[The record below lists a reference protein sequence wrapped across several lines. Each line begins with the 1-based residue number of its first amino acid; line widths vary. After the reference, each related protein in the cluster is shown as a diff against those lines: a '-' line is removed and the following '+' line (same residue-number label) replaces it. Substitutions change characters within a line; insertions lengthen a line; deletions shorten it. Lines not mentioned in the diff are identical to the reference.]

1 MQMSPGASAPLW
13 KRLAATLLID
23 VPIVLAVYLL
33 VLLAIPRLLDSLGG
47 RRLVVLPGIF
57 LESVL
62 GPLIGGGADQ
72 MTDGVSATAF
82 ALGLL
87 VWLLAPFLLISL
99 LYFTIGYRLRQTLG
113 KRLMGIAVSGS
124 PSGEKPGWWRAF
136 LRAASLLP
144 SWLAFYALLLAL
156 LPLVAALAAGNDEVR
171 TVATFG
177 VFLLVI
183 TLPSLANLLWVRLSP
198 DHRGWHDRLAGTTVV
213 ESAATRQELTPRAGG
228 SVGDEGAGAQAKG

>member
-1 MQMSPGASAPLW
+1 MQISPGDPAPLW

-23 VPIVLAVYLL
+23 VPIILAVNLL
-33 VLLAIPRLLDSLGG
+33 VLLTIPQLLARLGG
-47 RRLVVLPGIF
+47 RRLMVLPGLF

-72 MTDGVSATAF
+72 MTDGVSTTAF
-82 ALGLL
+82 VLGLL

-156 LPLVAALAAGNDEVR
+156 LPLVAALATGNDEVR
-171 TVATFG
+171 TAATFG
-177 VFLLVI
+177 VFFLVI
-183 TLPSLANLLWVRLSP
+183 VLPSLANLFWVRLSP
-198 DHRGWHDRLAGTTVV
+198 DHRGWHDRLAGTSVV
-213 ESAATRQELTPRAGG
+213 DLTAKAAEQETAAGETPAPPA
-228 SVGDEGAGAQAKG
+228 ST